1 MPKVKLTNAHFL
13 QWFLFSSH
21 ISSHYKT
28 KEKWVPNYLF
38 QSFDCASFKWSLS
51 PSKDTFKEVMC
62 MKIANAFSEW
72 IILKLLWLLN
82 TELDH
87 PLHHTLVLFD
97 NTGFWVSVPPTVPLV
112 IHVFVGKYYWKKNEQ
127 RWRLRT
133 RKYLGQP
140 PVKNRE
146 DGMLILLDRSCKKLN
161 RRRNEYCVSL
171 TVAYFICF

>member
-1 MPKVKLTNAHFL
+1 MLISCSGSCFLLISLLTTKQRKNECLIICFNHSIVLPLNGPFHLPKT
-13 QWFLFSSH
+13 
-21 ISSHYKT
+21 
-28 KEKWVPNYLF
+28 P
-38 QSFDCASFKWSLS
+38 
-51 PSKDTFKEVMC
+51 FKEVMC
-62 MKIANAFSEW
+62 MKITNAFSEW
-72 IILKLLWLLN
+72 YILELLWLLN
-82 TELDH
+82 MELDH

-97 NTGFWVSVPPTVPLV
+97 STGFWVSVPPTVPLA
-112 IHVFVGKYYWKKNEQ
+112 IQVFVGKYYWKKNEQ

-161 RRRNEYCVSL
+161 RRRNEYCVFL

>member
-1 MPKVKLTNAHFL
+1 MLISCSGSCFLLISLLTTKQRKNECL
-13 QWFLFSSH
+13 IICFSHSIVLPLNGPFH
-21 ISSHYKT
+21 HLKA
-28 KEKWVPNYLF
+28 P
-38 QSFDCASFKWSLS
+38 FK
-51 PSKDTFKEVMC
+51 KVMC
-62 MKIANAFSEW
+62 MKIAEW

-97 NTGFWVSVPPTVPLV
+97 NTGFWVSVPPTVPLA

-161 RRRNEYCVSL
+161 RRRNEYCVFL